1 VGPIQRPVGIIQP
14 SLPLRRKHVVAP
26 LVASQSE
33 NQFWKSK
40 IKQRTTGKKTMQLT
54 HLFALEVDI
63 LLHQRLTFLQN
74 NPINFYQHGKSL
86 TTICYLMQQKKASD
100 FKTMPDFFK
109 SV

>member
-1 VGPIQRPVGIIQP
+1 
-14 SLPLRRKHVVAP
+14 
-26 LVASQSE
+26 
-33 NQFWKSK
+33 
-40 IKQRTTGKKTMQLT
+40 MQLT

-74 NPINFYQHGKSL
+74 NPINFYQHGKNL